1 VKAIL
6 LAGGKGTRLHPLTLT
21 RPKPLLPIGNLPII
35 ARIILALR
43 RQNIREFVF
52 LLHYQPEAF
61 LAQLGNGEAF
71 EAVFEYCIL
80 EKDLSTA
87 GSVRFIRE
95 QIHETCLIHAADI
108 LAEAPVAAM
117 LEFHRSK
124 RSLATIA
131 LCPQPAPLSFGILR
145 RQPDGRILQFLEKP
159 TWPEVF
165 SDWVNAGV
173 YIIEPELLDHIPE
186 SGEQVYFEKHVFPQ
200 LAAKAAP
207 LYGFPIQGY
216 WRDVGTPEDLRMVN
230 LEFLDGKLPASFL
243 TREEAARHRQERSYL
258 AYGEGNRIA
267 STALLSESLIRSGC
281 QIAPHTRITRSVLLD
296 NVSVCEGATI
306 DSAIIMDRV
315 RIGPAARLLPHS
327 LVGEGAQIEAQAI
340 VQTNGVVNPQQRVA
354 AGQIVTAQ
362 RALPVGFLRR
372 FVDGGDLVAA
382 DFSADFLNWLGRAFG
397 VHQTAQRHALS
408 KSGVALTGGAAAS
421 ILLAAAHTAA
431 SAEEI
436 APLLAGLHAAGC
448 EVALLQP
455 ASVPLA
461 RQVLLSRQYA
471 GGIYL
476 GDAGDANLL
485 RLILLD
491 HQGHDFSTAAT
502 CALEFE
508 ELSHHRGMGKFENL
522 DAAQARREYVN
533 ALTGFLAQPRVEIP
547 ASHVHVNEAGLGQL
561 VAHFAEAFS
570 LPLAVVV
577 EEPAARPHTIC
588 GRQESWCFSFESN
601 GERLRLHHAGTGR
614 AVSDLLFSR
623 LLQQEGSA
631 TQIFNWLMDALAGAG
646 DRAGRRV
653 LSIAGVRPRFAEFGR
668 TAGLES
674 WFGFDGRGGIIHSTW
689 QAHPDALLALACVL
703 PRLASVPA
711 SEWQTDPLGHQFF
724 SCPAELKAE
733 LMRRLLERFAAEVT
747 GISDGVRFGGELDGV
762 IVRPCASAAA
772 LELFYWESAGRNAD
786 SFIARVLHSLQ
797 EWTQEAEARTP
808 NGRWG

>member
-1 VKAIL
+1 MKAIL
-6 LAGGKGTRLHPLTLT
+6 LAGGLGTRLHPLTLT
-21 RPKPLLPIGNLPII
+21 RPKPLLPIGNLPIL

-52 LLHYQPEAF
+52 LLHYRPEAF

-71 EAVFEYCIL
+71 EAAFEYRIL

-95 QIHETCLIHAADI
+95 QVRETCLIHAADI
-108 LAEAPVAAM
+108 LAETPVAAM

-131 LCPQPAPLSFGILR
+131 LCPQPAPLSFGIVR

-186 SGEQVYFEKHVFPQ
+186 SGEQIYFEKHVFPQ
-200 LAAKAAP
+200 LAARAAP

-216 WRDVGTPEDLRMVN
+216 WRDVGTPEDLRVAN
-230 LEFLDGKLPASFL
+230 LEFLDGRLPACFL

-258 AYGEGNRIA
+258 AYGEKNRIA
-267 STALLSESLIRSGC
+267 STALLSESVIRSGC
-281 QIAPHTRITRSVLLD
+281 HIAPHARITRSVLLD
-296 NVSVCEGATI
+296 EVNVLEGATI
-306 DSAIIMDRV
+306 DSAIVMDRV
-315 RIGPAARLLPHS
+315 QIGPAARLLPHS
-327 LVGEGAQIEAQAI
+327 LVGEGAQIEAQSVIQANGI
-340 VQTNGVVNPQQRVA
+340 VHPRQRVA
-354 AGQIVTAQ
+354 AGQIVATQ
-362 RALPVGFLRR
+362 RALPIGSLRR
-372 FVDGGDLVAA
+372 LVDCGDLVAT

-397 VHQTAQRHALS
+397 VHQTGQRHALLES
-408 KSGVALTGGAAAS
+408 RIAHSGGEAAG
-421 ILLAAAHTAA
+421 ILLAAAHTAGL
-431 SAEEI
+431 EEKI
-436 APLLAGLHAAGC
+436 APLLAGLLAAGC

-461 RQVLLSRQYA
+461 RQALLSRHYA

-476 GDAGDANLL
+476 GNAGDFNLS
-485 RLILLD
+485 RVILLD
-491 HQGHDFSTAAT
+491 HHGHDFSTAAT

-508 ELSHHRGMGKFENL
+508 DLSHQREMGSFANL
-522 DAAQARREYVN
+522 DAGQVRREYVN
-533 ALTGFLAQPRVEIP
+533 ALADFLAPPSAELP
-547 ASHVHVNEAGLGQL
+547 ASHIHVNEAGLGQL
-561 VAHFAEAFS
+561 VALFAEAFS

-577 EEPAARPHTIC
+577 DEPAARPQKTC
-588 GRQESWCFSFESN
+588 GRRESWCFSLESN
-601 GERLRLHHAGTGR
+601 GERLRLHQADTGH

-631 TQIFNWLMDALAGAG
+631 TQLFNWLMDALAGG
-646 DRAGRRV
+646 RAGRRV

-674 WFGFDGRGGIIHSTW
+674 WFGFDGRGGIIHSAW
-689 QAHPDALLALACVL
+689 QAHPDALAALACVL

-711 SEWQTDPLGHQFF
+711 SEWQADPLGHQFF

-747 GISDGVRFGGELDGV
+747 GISDGVRFGGELDWV

-772 LELFYWESAGRNAD
+772 LELFYWESAGRSAD
-786 SFIARVLHSLQ
+786 SFIARVWHSLQ
-797 EWTQEAEARTP
+797 EWQQEAEARTP
-808 NGRWG
+808 NGRWE

>member
-1 VKAIL
+1 M
-6 LAGGKGTRLHPLTLT
+6 GTRLHPLTLT

-43 RQNIREFVF
+43 RQNIREFLL
-52 LLHYQPEAF
+52 LLHYRPEAF

-71 EAVFEYCIL
+71 DAAFEYCIL

-108 LAEAPVAAM
+108 LTEAPVAAM

-131 LCPQPAPLSFGILR
+131 LCPQPAPLSFGIVR

-173 YIIEPELLDHIPE
+173 YIVEPELLDHIPE
-186 SGEQVYFEKHVFPQ
+186 SREQVYFEKHVFPQ

-216 WRDVGTPEDLRMVN
+216 WRDVGTPEDLRVAN
-230 LEFLDGKLPASFL
+230 LEFLDGKLPTAFL

-267 STALLSESLIRSGC
+267 STALLSESVIRSGC

-296 NVSVCEGATI
+296 EVSVLEGATI
-306 DSAIIMDRV
+306 DSAIVMDRV
-315 RIGPAARLLPHS
+315 QIGPAARLLPNS
-327 LVGEGAQIEAQAI
+327 LVGEGAQIEAGAVIQANGI
-340 VQTNGVVNPQQRVA
+340 VRPLQRVA
-354 AGQIVTAQ
+354 SGQIVATQ
-362 RALPVGFLRR
+362 RALPVGYLRR
-372 FVDGGDLVAA
+372 LVDCGELVAE
-382 DFSADFLNWLGRAFG
+382 DFSADFLHWLGRAFG
-397 VHQTAQRHALS
+397 VHQTAQRPALLE
-408 KSGVALTGGAAAS
+408 SGVAPTGGEAAS
-421 ILLAAAHTAA
+421 ILLAAAHPAG
-431 SAEEI
+431 SSEES
-436 APLLAGLHAAGC
+436 APLLAGLLAAGC

-461 RQVLLSRQYA
+461 RQALLSRRYA
-471 GGIYL
+471 GGIYW
-476 GDAGDANLL
+476 GNAGDANLL

-491 HQGHDFSTAAT
+491 HHGHNFSTAAT

-508 ELSHHRGMGKFENL
+508 ELSHHRGRGRFENL
-522 DAAQARREYVN
+522 DAERVRREYVS
-533 ALTGFLAQPRVEIP
+533 ALTNAFAPPAAGIP
-547 ASHVHVNEAGLGQL
+547 ACHVHVSEAGLEQL

-570 LPLAVVV
+570 MPLAVVV
-577 EEPAARPHTIC
+577 DESAARSHTIC
-588 GRQESWCFSFESN
+588 GRRESWCFSLESN
-601 GERLRLHHAGTGR
+601 GERLRLHHADTGR
-614 AVSDLLFSR
+614 AVSDLLFSHLFR
-623 LLQQEGSA
+623 QAEST
-631 TQIFNWLMDALAGAG
+631 TQIFNWLMDALAGTGA
-646 DRAGRRV
+646 RTGRRV
-653 LSIAGVRPRFAEFGR
+653 LSLAGVRPRFAEFGR

-674 WFGFDGRGGIIHSTW
+674 WVGFDGRGGIIQSAW
-689 QAHPDALLALACVL
+689 QAHPDALAALACVL
-703 PRLASVPA
+703 PRLASAPA
-711 SEWQTDPLGHQFF
+711 SEWQVDPLGHQFF
-724 SCPAELKAE
+724 SCPAELKAQW
-733 LMRRLLERFAAEVT
+733 MRRLLERFAAEVT
-747 GISDGVRFGGELDGV
+747 GISDGVRFGGEWDWV

-772 LELFYWESAGRNAD
+772 LELFYWENASRSAD

-797 EWTQEAEARTP
+797 EWKQEAEDRTP
-808 NGRWG
+808 IGRWE